1 MFVPFFMCSQEE
13 QYFINGKLPDFHQVD
28 IPDMWIGLSGPL
40 WFGAHENVKKDIAI
54 LYTINEKAV

>member
-40 WFGAHENVKKDIAI
+40 WFRARENVKKTF
-54 LYTINEKAV
+54 YTRLMRKLSKI

>member
-1 MFVPFFMCSQEE
+1 MCSQEE

-40 WFGAHENVKKDIAI
+40 WFRARENVKKTF
-54 LYTINEKAV
+54 YTRLMRKLSKI

>member
-1 MFVPFFMCSQEE
+1 MCSQEE

-28 IPDMWIGLSGPL
+28 IPDIWIGLSGPL